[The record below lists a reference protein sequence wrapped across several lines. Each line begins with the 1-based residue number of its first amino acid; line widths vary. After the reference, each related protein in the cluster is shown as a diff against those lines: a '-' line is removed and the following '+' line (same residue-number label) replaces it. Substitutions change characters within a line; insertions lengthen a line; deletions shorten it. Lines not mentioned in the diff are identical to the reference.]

1 MAQTGQAAKAVKKK
15 ADALPK
21 VSTKKLLKDATVN
34 AAMLIGPGKFLKAG
48 KIVSK
53 GVEAVKG
60 TSKASRIAR
69 DKQIIARSPDLKDTP
84 NMTIKQAKL
93 MKQGTKSLAKT
104 TKSIAKSSSKKGSY
118 GSRTVGESNAFKIK
132 MGLDKPVGGVEVKNF
147 PALSTPSLGGLTKGP
162 ANMTL
167 NQLDKLDAIRQGE
180 KAKAYAAAFRQ
191 AKRETKSM
199 KQSMQSNTT
208 RTVKKVAAGTGV
220 AGAGAAGGAY
230 AVLKKSNSK
239 SQPARANRTR
249 SGKPANKK

>member
-1 MAQTGQAAKAVKKK
+1 MSKASDAKAKFE
-15 ADALPK
+15 
-21 VSTKKLLKDATVN
+21 KDFKSGKMKVN
-34 AAMLIGPGKFLKAG
+34 AGEIIGPGKFLKAG

-60 TSKASRIAR
+60 TSKASRVAK

-104 TKSIAKSSSKKGSY
+104 TKSIAKASSKKGSY
-118 GSRTVGESNAFKIK
+118 GSTTVGESNAFKIK
-132 MGLDKPVGGVEVKNF
+132 MGLDKPFPGVEVKNM

-199 KQSMQSNTT
+199 KQSMQSTTT
-208 RTVKKVAAGTGV
+208 RTVKKVAARTGV

-230 AVLKKSNSK
+230 AVSKKSNLK
-239 SQPARANRTR
+239 PQPARANRTR

>member
-1 MAQTGQAAKAVKKK
+1 MAQSGQAAKSIKKK
-15 ADALPK
+15 TDAMPK
-21 VSTKKLLKDATVN
+21 VGAKKLLKDAALTAVMF
-34 AAMLIGPGKFLKAG
+34 AGPGKFLKAG

-53 GVEAVKG
+53 GVEALKS
-60 TSKASRIAR
+60 TSKASRVAR
-69 DKQIIARSPDLKDTP
+69 DKQTIARSPDLKDTP
-84 NMTIKQAKL
+84 NMTIKQAKR
-93 MKQGTKSLAKT
+93 MKEGTKSLAKT

-118 GSRTVGESNAFKIK
+118 GATTVGDANAFKIK
-132 MGLDKPVGGVEVKNF
+132 MGLDKPFAGVEVKNM

-167 NQLDKLDAIRQGE
+167 NQLDRLDAIRQGE

-249 SGKPANKK
+249 SGNKTK